1 MDTLLFKSRLAH
13 QKRAGDYRLLVFF
26 KWTLLYKETLK
37 PSVSGFLLN
46 GETKSRQLHVPLSLG
61 MSGTF
66 KNRKAIMD
74 MN

>member
-1 MDTLLFKSRLAH
+1 MRAASERARRVAFPR
-13 QKRAGDYRLLVFF
+13 KRATPARLL
-26 KWTLLYKETLK
+26 KWMLLYKGTLK
-37 PSVSGFLLN
+37 PAVSGFLLN